1 LVTPALQKKV
11 ATKVTPNGNES
22 VIGHLHLTRR
32 KRRVD
37 MHNDTYVLI
46 AGGDA
51 DLIAEMRANN
61 PDVRF
66 LTGSSDITSLPE
78 AQNIL
83 CFVGWILPD
92 QSGLEFCR
100 QLKNTDVGQQCHT
113 TFVLEHADETSQR
126 RALDAGADDYIIG
139 PFDAKTLSRR
149 LALQLS
155 ARNAGPDL
163 HKYIH
168 GRLVVDTATFRAQY
182 SGQSLPLGPT
192 EFRLLAHFA
201 ANPDRVFSR
210 QHLIRV
216 LGKDGDIVDDKTVNV
231 WVGRLRKAF
240 AQVGSP
246 DPIRTVRSAG
256 YVFDRP

>member
-1 LVTPALQKKV
+1 M
-11 ATKVTPNGNES
+11 N
-22 VIGHLHLTRR
+22 
-32 KRRVD
+32 
-37 MHNDTYVLI
+37 MNDNTYVLI

-51 DLIAEMRANN
+51 ELIADMSAEY

-66 LTGSSDITSLPE
+66 LTGSSDITSQPE
-78 AQNIL
+78 TKNIL
-83 CFVGWILPD
+83 CFVDWILPD
-92 QSGLEFCR
+92 KSGLEFCR
-100 QLKNTDVGQQCHT
+100 QLKATDVGQQCHT
-113 TFVLEHADETSQR
+113 TLVLEHADEASQR

-155 ARNAGPDL
+155 ARNAGADL

-182 SGQSLPLGPT
+182 NGQSLLLGPT

-240 AQVGSP
+240 DQVGSP

>member
-1 LVTPALQKKV
+1 
-11 ATKVTPNGNES
+11 
-22 VIGHLHLTRR
+22 
-32 KRRVD
+32 
-37 MHNDTYVLI
+37 MNDNTYVLI
-46 AGGDA
+46 AGGDTE
-51 DLIAEMRANN
+51 LIADMSAEY
-61 PDVRF
+61 PDVWF
-66 LTGSSDITSLPE
+66 LTGSSEVKSPSQ

-83 CFVGWILPD
+83 CFVDWILPD
-92 QSGLEFCR
+92 KSGLEFCR
-100 QLKNTDVGQQCHT
+100 QLKATDVGQQCHT
-113 TFVLEHADETSQR
+113 TLVLEHADETNQR

-155 ARNAGPDL
+155 ARNAGHDL

-168 GRLVVDTATFRAQY
+168 GRLIVDTATFRAQY
-182 SGQSLPLGPT
+182 NGQFLPLGPT

-240 AQVGSP
+240 VQVGSP

>member
-1 LVTPALQKKV
+1 
-11 ATKVTPNGNES
+11 
-22 VIGHLHLTRR
+22 
-32 KRRVD
+32 
-37 MHNDTYVLI
+37 MNDNTYVLI
-46 AGGDA
+46 AGGDTE
-51 DLIAEMRANN
+51 LIADMSAEY
-61 PDVRF
+61 PDVWF
-66 LTGSSDITSLPE
+66 LTGSSEVKSPSQ

-83 CFVGWILPD
+83 CFVDWILPD
-92 QSGLEFCR
+92 KSGLEFCR
-100 QLKNTDVGQQCHT
+100 QLKATDVGQQCHT
-113 TFVLEHADETSQR
+113 TLVLEHADETSQR

-155 ARNAGPDL
+155 ARNAGHDL

-168 GRLVVDTATFRAQY
+168 GRLIVDTATFRAQY
-182 SGQSLPLGPT
+182 NGQFLPLGPT

-240 AQVGSP
+240 VQVGSP

>member
-1 LVTPALQKKV
+1 
-11 ATKVTPNGNES
+11 
-22 VIGHLHLTRR
+22 
-32 KRRVD
+32 
-37 MHNDTYVLI
+37 MHDDIYVLI

-51 DLIAEMRANN
+51 ELIADMDAEY

-66 LTGSSDITSLPE
+66 LTGSSEVASLSE

-83 CFVGWILPD
+83 CFVDWILPD

-100 QLKNTDVGQQCHT
+100 QLKATDVGQQCHT
-113 TFVLEHADETSQR
+113 TLVLEHADDTSQR
-126 RALDAGADDYIIG
+126 RALEAGADDYIIG

-155 ARNAGPDL
+155 ARNAGTDL

-168 GRLVVDTATFRAQY
+168 GRLIVDTATFRAQY
-182 SGQSLPLGPT
+182 NGQSMPLGPT

-210 QHLIRV
+210 QQLIQI

-240 AQVGSP
+240 ADVGGP

>member
-1 LVTPALQKKV
+1 
-11 ATKVTPNGNES
+11 
-22 VIGHLHLTRR
+22 
-32 KRRVD
+32 
-37 MHNDTYVLI
+37 MHDDTYVLI

-51 DLIAEMRANN
+51 ELIADMDAQY

-66 LTGSSDITSLPE
+66 LTGSSEVASLSE
-78 AQNIL
+78 TQNIL
-83 CFVGWILPD
+83 CFVDWILPD
-92 QSGLEFCR
+92 KSGLEFCR
-100 QLKNTDVGQQCHT
+100 QLKATDVGQQCHT
-113 TFVLEHADETSQR
+113 TLVLEHADDTSQR
-126 RALDAGADDYIIG
+126 RALEAGADDYIIG

-155 ARNAGPDL
+155 ARNAGTDL

-168 GRLVVDTATFRAQY
+168 GRLIVDTATFRAQY
-182 SGQSLPLGPT
+182 NGQSMPLGPT
-192 EFRLLAHFA
+192 EFRLLAHFV

-210 QHLIRV
+210 QQLIQI

-240 AQVGSP
+240 ADAGGP